1 MEEKN
6 ISERESLLL
15 IQQMINTAKKEQ
27 KDDGLGW
34 IVWGWLLFSA
44 SLLTVANL
52 HFNWFGNF
60 FFWNMFGL
68 ATILIFAYRAVARFF
83 SKRVERVKT
92 YTGDL
97 FAKLNIG
104 FFICLMFIIVAMN
117 VGTKIISEKQGVTDL
132 TIINLGFALLI
143 NLYAFWALIYG
154 TALSFK
160 PSVIGAYCTWA
171 IGLAALFAQDFEK
184 VMWLQA
190 LAVLAGYLIPGH
202 LANYQFRKLR
212 REEKATA
219 RV

>member
-68 ATILIFAYRAVARFF
+68 ATILIFAYQAIARYF
-83 SKRVERVKT
+83 
-92 YTGDL
+92 
-97 FAKLNIG
+97 
-104 FFICLMFIIVAMN
+104 
-117 VGTKIISEKQGVTDL
+117 
-132 TIINLGFALLI
+132 
-143 NLYAFWALIYG
+143 
-154 TALSFK
+154 LS
-160 PSVIGAYCTWA
+160 G
-171 IGLAALFAQDFEK
+171 
-184 VMWLQA
+184 
-190 LAVLAGYLIPGH
+190 
-202 LANYQFRKLR
+202 
-212 REEKATA
+212 
-219 RV
+219 